1 MAIKKLVLFDL
12 DGVILDSKHN
22 MNIAWNATCNKHN
35 INISFDDY
43 FANIGR
49 PFKDI
54 LTILKIVANQDNI
67 HKTFHDASAILIDKS
82 VFFKQAKQTLQ
93 NLVDNNIKIGIV
105 TSKDEDRTHKILQL
119 LQIKFNIVQTPN
131 NKLRG
136 KPAPDHLLYA
146 MAKQNIAPKYTIY
159 VGDMAVDYQAAQK
172 AGIDY
177 AHALWGYGQC
187 DGENIVKLSKF
198 SQLLNII

>member
-1 MAIKKLVLFDL
+1 MIKKLVLFDL

-22 MNIAWNATCNKHN
+22 MSIAWTATCDKHN
-35 INISFDDY
+35 LNISFNDY
-43 FANIGR
+43 FTNIGR

-82 VFFKQAKQTLQ
+82 VFFKQVKQTLQ
-93 NLVDNNIKIGIV
+93 QLVDTNIKIGIV

-119 LQIKFNIVQTPN
+119 LPIKFDIVQTPN
-131 NKLRG
+131 SQLRG

-146 MAKQNIAPKYTIY
+146 MAKQNVDPKHTIY
-159 VGDMAVDYQAAQK
+159 IGDMDVDHQAAQR

-177 AHALWGYGQC
+177 IHVLWGYGHC
-187 DGENIVKLSKF
+187 NDKNTVKLTEF
-198 SQLLNII
+198 SDLLNII